1 MSEDRDT
8 IVRVQTPNMKRRGV
22 LRVLRTA
29 LRDAQRELGSDRVT
43 GVFGILVKED
53 NTVALLSA
61 VTVDELRLVMK
72 AVPAALSRVAS
83 QLVKEDAPQH

>member
-1 MSEDRDT
+1 MNEKDT

-83 QLVKEDAPQH
+83 QLVKDDAPQH